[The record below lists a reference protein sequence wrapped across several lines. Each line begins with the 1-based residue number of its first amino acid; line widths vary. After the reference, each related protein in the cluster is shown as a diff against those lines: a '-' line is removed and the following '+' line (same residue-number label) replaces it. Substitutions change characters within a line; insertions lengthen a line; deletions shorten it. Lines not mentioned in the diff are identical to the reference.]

1 MRTWL
6 PALLIGLVTG
16 YAALV
21 LREMGWIIGAA
32 ILVLLPIVYV
42 RQRRVKD
49 VGWLF
54 FGAGLAPILLLGRTL
69 VEMLTDKAIEVGS
82 DTYVFFGGAVLLVGT
97 GIAIVVTTAGRQRS
111 YPASLRR
118 TVWSTPPLR

>member
-6 PALLIGLVTG
+6 PALLIGLVSG

-97 GIAIVVTTAGRQRS
+97 GIAIVVTTAGRRRS
-111 YPASLRR
+111 
-118 TVWSTPPLR
+118 